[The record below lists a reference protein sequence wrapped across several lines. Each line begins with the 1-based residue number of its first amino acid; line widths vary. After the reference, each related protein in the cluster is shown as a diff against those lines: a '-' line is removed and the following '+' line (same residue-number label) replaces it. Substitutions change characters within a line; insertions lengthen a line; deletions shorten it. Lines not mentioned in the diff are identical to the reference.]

1 MPALHHQLDLPW
13 LTHLDTRSSFLLHV
27 VLRSPTAGS
36 IKVLRVSAL
45 RQVMPDVGEEWGYAG
60 AFEVVSDYAN
70 RLVALETLIV
80 DDVGD
85 DQGPPLSLPASVRII
100 GLVPRAPYFAFNDQ
114 IVASIMQ
121 HIASPSHVESLKMID
136 GGACTRQ
143 PLDEPTQRIRAIC
156 FKYRVAL
163 DLSESSVERC
173 LALVRLSRQI
183 LADDPA
189 QCLVRLP

>member
-1 MPALHHQLDLPW
+1 MPALHHQLNLPW

-27 VLRSPTAGS
+27 VLRSPTARS

-45 RQVMPDVGEEWGYAG
+45 RQVMPGVGEEWGYAG
-60 AFEVVSDYAN
+60 AFEVVSNYAD
-70 RLVALETLIV
+70 RLITLETLIV

-114 IVASIMQ
+114 MVASIMQ
-121 HIASPSHVESLKMID
+121 YIASPSRVESLKMIN

-143 PLDEPTQRIRAIC
+143 PLDEPTRQNRAMC
-156 FKYRVAL
+156 FKYRIVL
-163 DLSESSVERC
+163 DLSGSSVERC
-173 LALVRLSRQI
+173 LALVR
-183 LADDPA
+183 PP
-189 QCLVRLP
+189 C